1 MPIKLIKPREGKTP
15 FWAGRGTY
23 LGVYVDR
30 STKARKKSVARKVIQ
45 KWERAI
51 ERGEFSKPDPLSF
64 AGAAKA
70 YMQSGGDASR
80 LPDIIGYFK
89 DTAAADID
97 QVAID
102 GCAAH
107 LLPGGTSPTKNR
119 EVYTPISAV
128 LKHAGVK
135 FEIKRPKGWRGSKR
149 TDWLTPERAFAALE
163 AAREV
168 DPELET
174 FLTFLLYTG
183 PRLSEALMLRCEHV
197 TLQEG
202 FAYIGKTKNSDPRP
216 VHLPPVVVATLAS
229 HPRGMDRT
237 GQRVFRF
244 TKCGRLYELLGEV
257 TKRCGFKLT
266 FHLFCHTWA
275 TWMRRY
281 GGLDIQGLVSTQRWK
296 DPASA
301 ARYTHV
307 VVSEEARK
315 ADLLPVDYQ
324 RKKQIGGAK

>member
-1 MPIKLIKPREGKTP
+1 MPIKLIDPRPGKTP
-15 FWAGRGTY
+15 FYAGRGTY
-23 LGVYVDR
+23 LGHYVDR
-30 STKARKKSVARKVIQ
+30 STKARKKSVAKKVIQ
-45 KWERAI
+45 KWMREI
-51 ERGEFSKPDPLSF
+51 ERGEFAAKDPLSF
-64 AGAAKA
+64 AAAAAA
-70 YMQSGGDASR
+70 YMQAGGDAGR
-80 LPDIIGYFK
+80 LVDIIGYFK
-89 DTAAADID
+89 DRAAAEID

-107 LLPGGTSPTKNR
+107 FYPDGTAPTKNR

-135 FEIKRPKGWRGSKR
+135 FAIKRPKGWRGSKR
-149 TDWLTPERAFAALE
+149 TDWLTPDRAFTAIRAAY
-163 AAREV
+163 EV
-168 DPELET
+168 DKEFGL

-183 PRLSEALMLRCEHV
+183 PRLSEALRLGCDDVQLREA
-197 TLQEG
+197 
-202 FAYIGKTKNSDPRP
+202 FAYIGRTKNSEPRP
-216 VHLPPVVVATLAS
+216 VHLTPLLVAEMAN
-229 HPRGMDRT
+229 HPRGLDRP

-244 TKCGRLYELLGEV
+244 TKCGRLYELLGD
-257 TKRCGFKLT
+257 TSKRCGFKLG

-307 VVSEEARK
+307 VVAEEARR
-315 ADLLPVDYQ
+315 ADLLPVDNL
-324 RKKQIGGAK
+324 RIRRIAGAK